1 MNRRELLT
9 AMTSAC
15 SAAGLA
21 HAGEFAVYGGERKP
35 TLAVIHSA
43 RPLPQAAVEAIR
55 EQWERLREMSPDLP
69 PCVVM
74 TAGLTLEMLETIPP
88 TDGK

>member
-1 MNRRELLT
+1 MNRRELLA

-15 SAAGLA
+15 SAAGIA

-55 EQWERLREMSPDLP
+55 DQWQRLRKISPDLP

-74 TAGLTLEMLETIPP
+74 EPGLTLEMLDTIPQ
-88 TDGK
+88 TDAK